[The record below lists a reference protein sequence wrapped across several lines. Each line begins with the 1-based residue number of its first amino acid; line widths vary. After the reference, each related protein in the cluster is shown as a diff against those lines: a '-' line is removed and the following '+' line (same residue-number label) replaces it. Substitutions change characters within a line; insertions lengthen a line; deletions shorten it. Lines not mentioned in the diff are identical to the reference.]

1 MTKTDLR
8 KIKKNGLCSVINVF
22 ILLLIFII
30 SIKYSPK
37 INLYVK
43 NGLSLC
49 FEAII
54 GSVFPFMIITDVIS
68 ELNSFDRME
77 KTKKIFEKIFRINAQ
92 AMPAFLLGILCG
104 FPVGA
109 KMAVNLLRKGVITK
123 EECERLIGFSCNMGP
138 AFIISGVGVALCK
151 SVKAGIILY
160 ASATLSSIISG
171 FLIAIG
177 KSASKS
183 RMQKRKSIFSLT
195 DSIKSATVSTVSIC
209 GFIVF
214 FSAVCGVLHSVIKN
228 DFFYSLSVSFF
239 EVSNAAKYISALSF
253 IPEIQKLS
261 LISFAVSFSGLS
273 IFMQAKSFVSE
284 DKISM
289 KPYLKTKLI
298 QGAISMILTFFL
310 LLL

>member
-8 KIKKNGLCSVINVF
+8 KTRKNGLCSAINIL
-22 ILLLIFII
+22 ILLLVFII

-43 NGLSLC
+43 DGLSLC

-77 KTKKIFEKIFRINAQ
+77 KAKKAFEKIFRINAQ
-92 AMPAFLLGILCG
+92 AMPAFVLGILCG

-123 EECERLIGFSCNMGP
+123 EECERLMGFSCNMGP

-151 SVKAGIILY
+151 SAKAGIILY

-171 FLIAIG
+171 ALIAIG
-177 KSASKS
+177 KSPSKS
-183 RMQKRKSIFSLT
+183 PSQKTKSVFSLT
-195 DSIKSATVSTVSIC
+195 DSIKSATVSTLTIC

-214 FSAVCGVLHSVIKN
+214 FSGVCGVLRTVINN
-228 DFFYSLSVSFF
+228 DFFYSLSISFF
-239 EVSNAAKYISALSF
+239 EVSNATKGISALNF
-253 IPEIQKLS
+253 ISEIQKLS

-273 IFMQAKSFVSE
+273 IFMQAKSFASE

-298 QGAISMILTFFL
+298 QGLTSMILTL
-310 LLL
+310 QLV